1 MELAQN
7 KNVLKKG
14 QKICSIILWIVPQN
28 YGACMWC
35 EKTLNYS
42 IWMSLRCLNFI
53 MLLSPLVLTCHHIS
67 VSVNLIIL
75 YG

>member
-1 MELAQN
+1 MELGQN

-42 IWMSLRCLNFI
+42 I
-53 MLLSPLVLTCHHIS
+53 
-67 VSVNLIIL
+67 
-75 YG
+75 